1 MTQLFN
7 HAVIHSPIN
16 TSVKPVVLRTE
27 TPETTQ
33 DIQIEIKKMNVNW
46 PYFTGIILDERWPN
60 SNHSKSHHNYCAQSF
75 HIAWTFSTLWCVKT
89 ICCDDIIEHLP
100 VSHGYLPFF
109 LKTIVAPRMTDCRTL
124 DYNDKRK

>member
-46 PYFTGIILDERWPN
+46 PYFTGIILDER
-60 SNHSKSHHNYCAQSF
+60 
-75 HIAWTFSTLWCVKT
+75 
-89 ICCDDIIEHLP
+89 
-100 VSHGYLPFF
+100 
-109 LKTIVAPRMTDCRTL
+109 
-124 DYNDKRK
+124 